1 MVLKK
6 CECCGENF
14 YAAKRSVKYC
24 SDPCRKEA
32 IRKQTAERNK
42 SPYGKREK
50 KMDRIAEINAKAR
63 ALGMTYGKYVGML
76 YLEELKRRKR

>member
-24 SDPCRKEA
+24 SDPCRREMMRQQA
-32 IRKQTAERNK
+32 RERNK
-42 SPYGKREK
+42 SPYEKREK
-50 KMDRIAEINAKAR
+50 KMDRIAEINQKAR
-63 ALGMTYGKYVGML
+63 DAGMSYGKYVGML